1 MGIDVARRVHSS
13 SSKERQSERHQS
25 RDAEDQPNGSRAARV
40 QTRKLMHMWILARP
54 RRIRLRAC
62 RVGAPG

>member
-1 MGIDVARRVHSS
+1 
-13 SSKERQSERHQS
+13 
-25 RDAEDQPNGSRAARV
+25 V